1 MERKNQFSKELMHKT
16 IVEDTIVTPD
26 SEWREM
32 MNRIK
37 LKARAA
43 EGDSSALKRYANA
56 KWYEEHKQWKKQY
69 NQKYYRDHKDYWQ
82 KRYNYYQQD
91 YKYAHDDLKRRNRVS
106 NEAADEARAARLKYG
121 ENSDEYRK
129 AQERADWHARQ
140 VKEASVELKTA
151 KTNLDRA
158 IKDNQWYQNNTK
170 HMKVTDAWLDG
181 TKQIRDAG
189 KKHLKKMESIG
200 SKITI
205 KDFTGRE
212 YTPARLLGNV
222 LITAILG

>member
-1 MERKNQFSKELMHKT
+1 MERKNQFSKELMHKM
-16 IVEDTIVTPD
+16 IVEDTIVTPE

-32 MNRIK
+32 RNRIK
-37 LKARAA
+37 LKDRAA

-91 YKYAHDDLKRRNRVS
+91 YKFAHDELKRRNRTA

-129 AQERADWHARQ
+129 AKKDADWYARM
-140 VKEASVELKTA
+140 VKEASVEFKTS
-151 KTNLDRA
+151 KMNLDRA
-158 IKDNQWYQNNTK
+158 IKDNQWYKDNKT
-170 HMKVTDAWLDG
+170 MKVTDAWLDG
-181 TKQIRDAG
+181 TRQIRDAG
-189 KKHLKKMESIG
+189 KKYIKKMESIG

-205 KDFTGRE
+205 KEITGRE
-212 YTPARLLGNV
+212 YTPARLLGDII
-222 LITAILG
+222 LTAIIGY